1 MAPSHGRT
9 LGARP
14 TVRANEKG
22 FTLVE
27 LLAVLALT
35 TVLLTVG
42 ASALGHYWRGRA
54 LTGARDAVAA
64 QMKLAQQK
72 SFSESYPTIYGV
84 RFEKGSNR
92 WALVR
97 YNATTATCNVMSQF
111 QLDGVT
117 IATDAAVTD
126 FPEGPAATAC
136 RNASPGAA
144 AANEIAFF
152 YPRGTAS
159 GGTVGLTSPSLG
171 KTSRLSVN
179 ATTGR
184 VTAL

>member
-1 MAPSHGRT
+1 MRE
-9 LGARP
+9 RFE
-14 TVRANEKG
+14 RG

-35 TVLLTVG
+35 TLLLTLG
-42 ASALGHYWRGRA
+42 ASALGRYWRGSA

-84 RFEKGSNR
+84 RFEKGSDR

-97 YNATTATCNVMSQF
+97 YNDATAACTVVSQLK
-111 QLDGVT
+111 LDGVT
-117 IATDAAVTD
+117 IAPDPTVTD
-126 FPEGPAATAC
+126 FPESAATAAC
-136 RNASPGAA
+136 RNASPGGAA
-144 AANEIAFF
+144 TNETAFF

-159 GGTVGLTSPSLG
+159 AGTVGLTSAALG
-171 KTSRLSVN
+171 KTLKLGVD

-184 VTAL
+184 VTTP